1 MGYEISP
8 EGHVDHKGSITQIA
22 NCPIGIDAERIEK
35 ERQRPGV
42 QPKIEVLRD
51 LYKDKK
57 IIIGRDKL
65 DPTKGV
71 LPKVGYGNSISALR

>member
-1 MGYEISP
+1 MGYEISA

-22 NCPIGIDAERIEK
+22 NCPIGIDADRIEK

-42 QPKIEVLRD
+42 QPKIEALRD

-71 LPKVGYGNSISALR
+71 LPKVRDARQLSAMC